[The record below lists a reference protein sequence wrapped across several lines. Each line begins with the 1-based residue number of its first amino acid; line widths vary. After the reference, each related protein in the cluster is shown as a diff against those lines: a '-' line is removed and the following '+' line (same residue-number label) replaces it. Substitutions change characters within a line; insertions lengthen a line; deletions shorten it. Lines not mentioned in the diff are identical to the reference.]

1 MNILSI
7 DTSADETSVAITNK
21 QRVLSTVIFSQ
32 ISLHK
37 PYGGVFP
44 SLAKREHYSK
54 ITPAIEL
61 AMKKAQMRFT
71 DIKAIAVTIGPGLP
85 PALEVGVS
93 TAKLLALLY
102 KKPLIPVDHIEG
114 HMYSPFVQNKNG
126 NPKREFL
133 FPFLALVV
141 SGGHTQLVIV
151 TSHIQYQILGSTLDD
166 AAGEA
171 LDKAGR
177 MLGLG
182 YPAGPAIERLA
193 ENGNPKAYALPV
205 PMKKLPGL
213 NFSYSGLKTAFKHVV
228 YSMNEKERVLH
239 IHDLAAS
246 FQNAVV
252 QSLLLKLERALKTR
266 ADIPLVILGG
276 GVSANKT
283 LRQQFRSL
291 VRTYHR
297 KPLTVAYPYLSG
309 DNAAM
314 IGVVAWYKYKK
325 GIMLNDKHA
334 IQNVERIPRANLTMY
349 TTE

>member
-1 MNILSI
+1 MNILAI

-21 QRVLSTVIFSQ
+21 QRVLSSVIFSQ
-32 ISLHK
+32 ISVHK

-61 AMKKAQMRFT
+61 AMKKAYVRFN

-93 TAKLLALLY
+93 TAKLLSLLY

-114 HMYSPFVQNKNG
+114 HIYSPFVQNKNG

-151 TSHIQYQILGSTLDD
+151 KSHIRYQILGSTLDD

-182 YPAGPAIERLA
+182 YPAGPAIEQFA
-193 ENGNPKAYALPV
+193 ENGNVHAYTLPI
-205 PMKKLPGL
+205 PMKKLPGFD
-213 NFSYSGLKTAFKHVV
+213 FSYSGLKTAFKHVV
-228 YSMNEKERVLH
+228 YSMSEKERVTH

-246 FQNAVV
+246 FQNAVF
-252 QSLLLKLERALKTR
+252 QSLLLKLERVLKTR
-266 ADIPLVILGG
+266 TDIPLVVLGG

-291 VRTYHR
+291 VRKY
-297 KPLTVAYPYLSG
+297 KKQPLTVAYPYLSG

-314 IGVVAWYKYKK
+314 IGTVAWFKYER
-325 GIMLNDKHA
+325 GIVLKDAKA
-334 IQNVERIPRANLTMY
+334 IQSIERIPRANLSAFTIL
-349 TTE
+349 

>member
-1 MNILSI
+1 MNILAI

-21 QRVLSTVIFSQ
+21 QNVLSSVIFSQ
-32 ISLHK
+32 IAAHK
-37 PYGGVFP
+37 PYGGVLP

-54 ITPAIEL
+54 IAPAIIR

-71 DIKAIAVTIGPGLP
+71 DIKAIAVTVGPGLP

-93 TAKLLALLY
+93 SAKLLALLY

-114 HMYSPFVQNKNG
+114 HIYSPFVQNKHG
-126 NPKREFL
+126 NPPREFI
-133 FPFLALVV
+133 FPFLSLVV
-141 SGGHTQLVIV
+141 SGGHTQLVLV
-151 TSHIQYQILGSTLDD
+151 KNHIQYTILGSTLDD

-182 YPAGPAIERLA
+182 YPAGAAIERLA
-193 ENGNPKAYALPV
+193 KRTDSHAYTLPI

-213 NFSYSGLKTAFKHVV
+213 DFSYSGLKTAFKHVV
-228 YSMNEKERVLH
+228 YAMTEQERTSN
-239 IHDLAAS
+239 IHELATS
-246 FQNAVV
+246 FQDAVF
-252 QSLLLKLERALKTR
+252 QSLLLKLERVLKTHM
-266 ADIPLVILGG
+266 DIPLVVLGG

-283 LRQQFRSL
+283 LCQQFRTL
-291 VRTYHR
+291 VRSYKR

-325 GIMLNDKHA
+325 GIMLNDTHA
-334 IQNVERIPRANLTMY
+334 IQNVERIPRANLNAFVT
-349 TTE
+349 